1 MPVDLGLRMLGLG
14 ILSLAIGG
22 GLVWLALRSKRWWR
36 VPGFMLGL
44 VGLVCLGY
52 GVMMTFM
59 GVSAFTDESADSY
72 KCYEPG
78 GVEMECPPDW
88 IERFGEQ

>member
-1 MPVDLGLRMLGLG
+1 MPAEVAWQVIGLS
-14 ILSLAIGG
+14 IPFLAVGG

-44 VGLVCLGY
+44 VGLGCLAY
-52 GVMMTFM
+52 GLIMVFI
-59 GVSAFTDESADSY
+59 GVSAFTDPTTDIY

-78 GVEMECPPDW
+78 GVEVECPPDW
-88 IERFGEQ
+88 LEFFGQQ